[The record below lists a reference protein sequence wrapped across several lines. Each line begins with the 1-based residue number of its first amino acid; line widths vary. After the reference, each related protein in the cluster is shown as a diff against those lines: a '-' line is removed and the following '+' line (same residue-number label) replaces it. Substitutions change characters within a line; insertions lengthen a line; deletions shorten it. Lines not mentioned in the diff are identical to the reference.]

1 MNHTL
6 SDKIQGFHD
15 AEDFKL
21 WSGL

>member
-1 MNHTL
+1 MSHIL